1 MNGLQLFQDQT
12 MTFKVRTLVK
22 DNEPWFVAAD
32 VCKALDLGPEQ
43 VRRLDEDEYT
53 LVSTQGIP
61 GAKNPEM
68 NIVSEPGLYALV
80 LGSRKKEAKAFKRW
94 VTHEVIP
101 SIRRYG
107 VYAARI
113 PKTYTESLRALL
125 TATEQI
131 EAQARMIEEQAPK
144 VAAADKI
151 ASADN
156 AMTIKDFAK
165 SLGEGPVRI
174 FGKLHRLG
182 IIFRNSNMDWVPYQ
196 RFLDSGYFRTHV
208 TAIPH
213 GEKIVNHT
221 TALVTGKGEVW
232 LAAKLT
238 EAS

>member
-1 MNGLQLFQDQT
+1 MNGLQIFQNEA
-12 MTFKVRTLVK
+12 FKVRTTVK

-32 VCKALDLGPEQ
+32 VLRVLDVDRTSLE
-43 VRRLDEDEYT
+43 RLDDDEKGVDSIHT
-53 LVSTQGIP
+53 P
-61 GAKNPEM
+61 GGRQSVT
-68 NIVSEPGLYALV
+68 IVSEPGLYALV

-196 RFLDSGYFRTHV
+196 QFLDSGYFRTHV